1 MNSGAALCG
10 ASIGQPMFHSTEEL
24 NVFNSTDN
32 AVVAEFDRR
41 ALTPERL
48 CIRFDVGDYEAVEEI
63 PVFVETAPTAYQRA
77 LQALRDVRHMLPA
90 CGVAIIDSVLE
101 QAE

>member
-1 MNSGAALCG
+1 
-10 ASIGQPMFHSTEEL
+10 
-24 NVFNSTDN
+24 
-32 AVVAEFDRR
+32 
-41 ALTPERL
+41 
-48 CIRFDVGDYEAVEEI
+48 
-63 PVFVETAPTAYQRA
+63 VETAPTAYQRA